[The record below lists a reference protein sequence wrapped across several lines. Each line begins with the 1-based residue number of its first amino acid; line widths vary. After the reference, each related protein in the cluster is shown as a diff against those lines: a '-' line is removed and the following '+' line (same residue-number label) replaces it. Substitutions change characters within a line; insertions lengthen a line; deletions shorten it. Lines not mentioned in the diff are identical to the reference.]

1 MNNKVSIKDIA
12 RIANVSIA
20 TVSNVINGTGRVSAK
35 TISRV
40 NQVIQEQQY
49 VPSASARSLKDKNS
63 HLIAIVVPFIE
74 KGMLQDNL
82 FYWELVRGVE
92 NGARHHEVQVILVG
106 IEDDEDFSFVRQR
119 HLDGMIVVGG
129 YEQSDTYRKILDTGI
144 PCVFLDSH
152 LTNPDL
158 YQIDLNDEVGGYLG
172 TKHLIGL
179 GHEAIGV
186 LTGKLEEGGVN
197 YLRYQGYLR
206 AMKESG
212 IESDPN
218 LIFEQASSIQGGYQA
233 AQKIV
238 GFKESI
244 SAIFA
249 FSDVTAMGLIR
260 GLHDIGLHVPNDISV
275 VGFDDIF
282 YAHYMIPS
290 LTTIKQDVVSKG
302 QIAVT
307 MLLDQIKGNN
317 SSMKRS
323 VVLPV
328 SLTVRQSTIPYK
340 KYS

>member
-35 TISRV
+35 TISKV
-40 NQVIQEQQY
+40 NKVIQELQY

-74 KGMLQDNL
+74 KGMLQDNP

-106 IEDDEDFSFVRQR
+106 IEDDEDFAFVRQR
-119 HLDGMIVVGG
+119 HLDGLIIVGG
-129 YEQSDTYRKILDTGI
+129 YEQSEAYRKILEMGI

-152 LTNPDL
+152 LTNPEL
-158 YQIDLNDEVGGYLG
+158 YQVDLDDEVGGYLG
-172 TKHLIGL
+172 TKHLLGL
-179 GHEAIGV
+179 GHEVIGL
-186 LTGKLEEGGVN
+186 LTGKLEQGGVN
-197 YLRYQGYLR
+197 YYRYQGYLR
-206 AMKESG
+206 ALRECG
-212 IESDPN
+212 IESDPD
-218 LIFEQASSIQGGYQA
+218 LIFEHPSSIQGGYQA
-233 AQKIV
+233 AQRIGGYKD
-238 GFKESI
+238 KI

-260 GLHDIGLHVPNDISV
+260 GLHDIGLHVPDDISI

-290 LTTIKQDVVSKG
+290 LTTIRQDVVGKG
-302 QIAVT
+302 QIAVS
-307 MLLDQIKGNN
+307 MLLDQINGTA
-317 SSMKRS
+317 SSNKRS
-323 VVLPV
+323 VKLPV
-328 SLTVRQSTIPYK
+328 SLTVRQSTISFK
-340 KYS
+340 KI

>member
-20 TVSNVINGTGRVSAK
+20 TVSNVLNGTGRVSVK
-35 TISRV
+35 TISKV
-40 NQVIQEQQY
+40 NKVIQDLQY

-74 KGMLQDNL
+74 KGMLQDNP

-106 IEDDEDFSFVRQR
+106 IEDDEDFAFARQR
-119 HLDGMIVVGG
+119 HLDGLIVVGG
-129 YEQSDTYRKILDTGI
+129 YEQSKAYRKIIEMGI

-152 LTNPDL
+152 LTNPEFYQVDL
-158 YQIDLNDEVGGYLG
+158 DDEVGGYLG
-172 TKHLIGL
+172 TRHLIGL
-179 GHEAIGV
+179 GHKVIGV

-197 YLRYQGYLR
+197 YFRYQGYLR
-206 AMKESG
+206 AMKEAG
-212 IESDPN
+212 LEVDPN

-233 AQKIV
+233 AQRI
-238 GFKESI
+238 GSFKERI

-275 VGFDDIF
+275 VGFDDNF

-290 LTTIKQDVVSKG
+290 LTTIKQDVVGKG
-302 QIAVT
+302 QIAVS
-307 MLLDQIKGNN
+307 MLLDQINGNT
-317 SSMKRS
+317 SSLKRS

-328 SLTVRQSTIPYK
+328 SLTVRQSTIPFK
-340 KYS
+340 KV